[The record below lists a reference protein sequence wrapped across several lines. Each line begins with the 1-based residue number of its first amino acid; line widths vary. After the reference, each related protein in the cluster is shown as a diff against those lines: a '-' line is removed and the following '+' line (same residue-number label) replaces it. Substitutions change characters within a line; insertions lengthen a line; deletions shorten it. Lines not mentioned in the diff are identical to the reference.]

1 MEPNGKRTL
10 QVNVRLSVEDFNL
23 IERAANSL
31 WPDAI
36 LTNSAI
42 LLGLSKIAAR
52 DILRRKSSKTPN
64 GEGEHRRKAQ

>member
-23 IERAANSL
+23 IERAANVL

-42 LLGLSKIAAR
+42 LLGLAKIAAR
-52 DILRRKSSKTPN
+52 DILKGKSRKLQK
-64 GEGEHRRKAQ
+64 

>member
-23 IERAANSL
+23 IRRAANAL

-36 LTNSAI
+36 LTNSGI
-42 LLGLSKIAAR
+42 LLGLAKIAAR
-52 DILRRKSSKTPN
+52 EILK
-64 GEGEHRRKAQ
+64 GEGGKTRKGTYKT